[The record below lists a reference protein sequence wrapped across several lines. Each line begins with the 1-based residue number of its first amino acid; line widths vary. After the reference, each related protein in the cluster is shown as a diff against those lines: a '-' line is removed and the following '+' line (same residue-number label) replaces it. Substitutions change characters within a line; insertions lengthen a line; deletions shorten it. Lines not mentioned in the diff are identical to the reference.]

1 MNLITQLVAAISA
14 IIASWKPTDSIQ
26 NDIADAITI
35 LATVE
40 GVEPGLAFAQAGL
53 QVMQKLDTEYTDLVN
68 NQAALLGTVGAT
80 FNGQADK
87 VMVLAIRESSPLAKQ
102 LLGV

>member
-1 MNLITQLVAAISA
+1 MIAALVAALAQIVA
-14 IIASWKPTDSIQ
+14 DWKPTNSIQ

-40 GVEPGLAFAQAGL
+40 GVEPGLAFAQGAL
-53 QVMQKLDTEYTDLVN
+53 QVMEKLETEYTDLTN
-68 NQAALLGTVGAT
+68 NQAALLGTAGAT

-87 VMVLAIRESSPLAKQ
+87 VMLIAIRESSPIAKQ
-102 LLGV
+102 LFGV